1 MTATTQ
7 RSPISA
13 GAPRAT
19 GSRAA
24 NAVLTAGQMVWCLIS
39 YKPWLS
45 AAFLGIWIVIH
56 ILELAPRVMTKL
68 FFDTLTGD
76 QPYRFGI
83 TGIVVLVLVTRTL
96 HIITIGTGAVVGAR
110 RKFTIGSLLRRN
122 LLAHIL
128 NRPGAK
134 AIAGSPGEALNTLR
148 DDVGEI
154 ERVIGWLADQIA
166 IMSYTLLTLGLM
178 ININAK
184 IALLSLIPLV
194 VVVLISRAMATH
206 AEHYRQISRK
216 ATSRVSGALTE
227 ILGAVQA
234 VKVAGAE
241 SHVATHVDTL
251 GKTRQHAMVRDRALN
266 QMLQLICEEA
276 GTLSTGFILM
286 LVAGAIQDNSF
297 TIGDFAFFATCL
309 DSFTMLIVEAGGFT
323 TRFKQA
329 GVAFRRLMALMQG
342 GGQDLS
348 DAQASTTLVAHQ
360 PLYLREALPE
370 LTAPEKLPSDRLN
383 SLVVDGLTFHYDT
396 PGDGVGPRDSVDGS
410 DCVDGRDSN
419 GRHGI
424 EGISF
429 SLNRGDFVVITGR
442 IGSGKTTLL
451 RALLGLLPAEEG
463 TIAWNSAPV
472 TDAAAFFVPPRSAYT
487 AQIPHLFSES
497 LRDNILMGLPED
509 RVDLVHAIQ
518 LAALDADVERM
529 SDGLDTVIGPKG
541 VRLSG
546 GQRQRT
552 AAARMFVR
560 DPELLVFDD
569 LSSALD
575 VETEQA
581 LWEGV
586 FSRAGDNATCLVVS
600 HRRPALRRADNILVL
615 KDGRIEAQGTL
626 SELLETSAEMRQIW
640 G

>member
-1 MTATTQ
+1 MTATTR
-7 RSPISA
+7 RSPTRA
-13 GAPRAT
+13 GAPQVT

-24 NAVLTAGQMVWCLIS
+24 DAVLTAGQMIWRLIS

-45 AAFLGIWIVIH
+45 AAYLGIWIVLH
-56 ILELAPRVMTKL
+56 IGELAPRVMTKL

-83 TGIVVLVLVTRTL
+83 TGIVVLVLATRAL
-96 HIITIGTGAVVGAR
+96 HIITIGTGAVVAAR
-110 RKFTIGSLLRRN
+110 RQFTIGSLLRRN

-134 AIAGSPGEALNTLR
+134 AIAVSPGEALNTLR

-154 ERVIGWLADQIA
+154 ESVIGWLADQIA
-166 IMSYTLLTLGLM
+166 IITYTGLALGLM
-178 ININAK
+178 ISINAK

-194 VVVLISRAMATH
+194 VVILISRAMATH
-206 AEHYRQISRK
+206 AERHRQVSRK

-234 VKVAGAE
+234 VKVASAE
-241 SHVATHVDTL
+241 SHVARRVDAL

-266 QMLQLICEEA
+266 QMLQLISEEA
-276 GTLSTGFILM
+276 GTLSTGFTLM
-286 LVAGAIQDNSF
+286 LIAGAIRDNSF
-297 TIGDFAFFATCL
+297 TIGDFAFFAACL

-323 TRFKQA
+323 ARFKQA
-329 GVAFRRLMALMQG
+329 GVAFRRLLELMQPDG
-342 GGQDLS
+342 KTLS
-348 DAQASTTLVAHQ
+348 DAQAGTQLVAHHSI
-360 PLYLREALPE
+360 YLREALPE
-370 LTAPEKLPSDRLN
+370 LTVPGKLASDRLD
-383 SLVVDGLTFHYDT
+383 SLVIDNLTFHYAT
-396 PGDGVGPRDSVDGS
+396 PGDSADRGDGVNR
-410 DCVDGRDSN
+410 SN
-419 GRHGI
+419 GNRGHGI
-424 EGISF
+424 EDVSF

-442 IGSGKTTLL
+442 IGSGKTALL
-451 RALLGLLPAEEG
+451 RAVLGLLPREEG
-463 TIAWNSAPV
+463 TIVWNDAPV
-472 TDAAAFFVPPRSAYT
+472 TNPAAFFVPPRSAYT

-509 RVDLVHAIQ
+509 RVDLAHAIQ
-518 LAALDADVERM
+518 LAALDADIEQM
-529 SDGLDTVIGPKG
+529 PDGLDTVIGPKG

-586 FSRAGDNATCLVVS
+586 FSRAGDNGEATCLVVS
-600 HRRPALRRADNILVL
+600 HRRPALRRADHILVL
-615 KDGRIEAQGTL
+615 KEGRIEAQGTL
-626 SELLETSAEMRQIW
+626 DELLATSEEMRQIW

>member
-7 RSPISA
+7 RSPISS
-13 GAPRAT
+13 GAV
-19 GSRAA
+19 RAA
-24 NAVLTAGQMVWCLIS
+24 DVVLTTGQMVWRLIS
-39 YKPWLS
+39 YRPWLS
-45 AAFLGIWIVIH
+45 AAYLGIWIVIH
-56 ILELAPRVMTKL
+56 IGELAPRVMTKL

-83 TGIVVLVLVTRTL
+83 TGIVVLVIVTRAL

-110 RKFTIGSLLRRN
+110 RKFTIGSMLRRN

-154 ERVIGWLADQIA
+154 EGVVGWLADQIA
-166 IMSYTLLTLGLM
+166 IMTYTLLTLGLM

-194 VVVLISRAMATH
+194 VVVLMSRAMATH
-206 AEHYRQISRK
+206 AERYRQVSRK

-286 LVAGAIQDNSF
+286 LVASAIQDKSF

-329 GVAFRRLMALMQG
+329 GVAFRRLMELMQAD
-342 GGQDLS
+342 GQDLS
-348 DAQASTTLVAHQ
+348 VAQASTTLVAHQ
-360 PLYLREALPE
+360 PLYLRETLPE
-370 LTAPEKLPSDRLN
+370 LSVPEKLPSDRLN
-383 SLVVDGLTFHYDT
+383 SLVVDGLTFHYDA
-396 PGDGVGPRDSVDGS
+396 PGDRG
-410 DCVDGRDSN
+410 DSN
-419 GRHGI
+419 GGHGI
-424 EGISF
+424 EGVSF

-451 RALLGLLPAEEG
+451 RAILGLLPAEEG
-463 TIAWNSAPV
+463 TIAWNNAPV
-472 TDAAAFFVPPRSAYT
+472 ADPAGFFVPPRSAYT

-497 LRDNILMGLPED
+497 LRNNILMGLPED
-509 RVDLVHAIQ
+509 RVDLAHAIR
-518 LAALDADVERM
+518 LAALDPDVDRM
-529 SDGLDTVIGPKG
+529 PDGLDTVIGPKG
-541 VRLSG
+541 VRPSG

-586 FSRAGDNATCLVVS
+586 FSHAGDSGNVTCLVVS
-600 HRRPALRRADNILVL
+600 HRRPALRRADHILVL
-615 KDGRIEAQGTL
+615 KDGRVEAQGTL
-626 SELLETSAEMRQIW
+626 NEVLKTSEEMRRIW

>member
-1 MTATTQ
+1 M
-7 RSPISA
+7 
-13 GAPRAT
+13 
-19 GSRAA
+19 
-24 NAVLTAGQMVWCLIS
+24 
-39 YKPWLS
+39 
-45 AAFLGIWIVIH
+45 
-56 ILELAPRVMTKL
+56 
-68 FFDTLTGD
+68 
-76 QPYRFGI
+76 
-83 TGIVVLVLVTRTL
+83 
-96 HIITIGTGAVVGAR
+96 
-110 RKFTIGSLLRRN
+110 LRRN

-154 ERVIGWLADQIA
+154 EGVVGWLADQIA
-166 IMSYTLLTLGLM
+166 IMTYTLLTLGLM

-194 VVVLISRAMATH
+194 VVVLMSRAMATH
-206 AEHYRQISRK
+206 AERYRQVSRK

-329 GVAFRRLMALMQG
+329 GVAFRRLMELMQAD
-342 GGQDLS
+342 GQDLS
-348 DAQASTTLVAHQ
+348 LAQASTTLVAHR
-360 PLYLREALPE
+360 PLYLRETLPE
-370 LTAPEKLPSDRLN
+370 LSVPEKLPSDRLN
-383 SLVVDGLTFHYDT
+383 SLVVHGLTFHYDT
-396 PGDGVGPRDSVDGS
+396 PGD
-410 DCVDGRDSN
+410 CVDGRDSN
-419 GRHGI
+419 GGHGI
-424 EGISF
+424 EDISL
-429 SLNRGDFVVITGR
+429 SLTRGDFVIITGR

-451 RALLGLLPAEEG
+451 RAILGLLPADKG
-463 TIAWNSAPV
+463 TIAWNNAPV
-472 TDAAAFFVPPRSAYT
+472 PDPAAFFVPPRSAYT

-509 RVDLVHAIQ
+509 HVDLAHAIR
-518 LAALDADVERM
+518 LAALDPDVGRM
-529 SDGLDTVIGPKG
+529 PDGLDTVIGPRG

-586 FSRAGDNATCLVVS
+586 FSHAGDNGDVTCLVVS
-600 HRRPALRRADNILVL
+600 HRRPALRRADHILVL
-615 KDGRIEAQGTL
+615 KEGRVEAQGKL
-626 SELLETSAEMRQIW
+626 NELLETSEEMRQIW

>member
-13 GAPRAT
+13 GTPRAT

-24 NAVLTAGQMVWCLIS
+24 D
-39 YKPWLS
+39 
-45 AAFLGIWIVIH
+45 LGIWIVIH
-56 ILELAPRVMTKL
+56 IGELAPRVMTKL

-76 QPYRFGI
+76 KPFRFGI
-83 TGIVVLVLVTRTL
+83 TGIVVLVLVTRAL
-96 HIITIGTGAVVGAR
+96 HIITIGTGAVVSAR
-110 RKFTIGSLLRRN
+110 QKFAVGSLLRRN

-148 DDVGEI
+148 DDVGEVEGI
-154 ERVIGWLADQIA
+154 MAWLADQIA
-166 IMSYTLLTLGLM
+166 IMTYTLLTLGLM
-178 ININAK
+178 MGINAK

-194 VVVLISRAMATH
+194 VVILISRAMATH
-206 AEHYRQISRK
+206 AERYRQVSRK

-241 SHVATHVDTL
+241 SHVATHVDVL
-251 GKTRQHAMVRDRALN
+251 GKTRRHAMVRDRALN
-266 QMLQLICEEA
+266 QVLYSMCEEA

-297 TIGDFAFFATCL
+297 TIGDFAFFVTCL

-329 GVAFRRLMALMQG
+329 GVAFRRLMELMQADG
-342 GGQDLS
+342 KDLS
-348 DAQASTTLVAHQ
+348 EAQAGTKLVAHH
-360 PLYLREALPE
+360 PIYLREALPE
-370 LTAPEKLPSDRLN
+370 LTAPERFAGDRLD
-383 SLVVDGLTFHYDT
+383 SLAIDNLTFHYAT
-396 PGDGVGPRDSVDGS
+396 PGDGVGR
-410 DCVDGRDSN
+410 SN
-419 GRHGI
+419 GNGEHGI
-424 EGISF
+424 DDISF

-442 IGSGKTTLL
+442 IGSGKTTVL
-451 RALLGLLPAEEG
+451 RAVLGLLPAEKG

-472 TDAAAFFVPPRSAYT
+472 ADAAAFFVPPRSAYT

-529 SDGLDTVIGPKG
+529 SEGLNTIIGPKG

-600 HRRPALRRADNILVL
+600 HRRPALRRADHILVL
-615 KDGRIEAQGTL
+615 KDGRIDAQGTL
-626 SELLETSAEMRQIW
+626 DEVLETSEDMRLIW